1 MIIGIEAVDMS
12 NTDDTKRNIKDAFWT
27 LYEKGRLEKITV
39 SAVCKKAGYNRST
52 FYTYYVDIYEVLDEI
67 EEEVITREDF
77 ETIIFKNVLE
87 HGTKES
93 ILTLI
98 LRMYDAKSQHLTIL
112 LGDRGDPAFRSK
124 LLKRIEPI
132 LFAMLKCENAKTRR
146 RLRYLIEYQSSG
158 ILSIITAWFQ
168 QKKPISV
175 EELVEI

>member
-1 MIIGIEAVDMS
+1 MEIE
-12 NTDDTKRNIKDAFWT
+12 K
-27 LYEKGRLEKITV
+27 
-39 SAVCKKAGYNRST
+39 CKKAGYNRSS
-52 FYTYYVDIYEVLDEI
+52 FYTYYADIYEVLDEI
-67 EEEVITREDF
+67 EEEVIT
-77 ETIIFKNVLE
+77 NVLE

-98 LRMYDAKSQHLTIL
+98 VRMCDAKSQYLTIL

-146 RLRYLIEYQSSG
+146 RLRYLMEYQSSG
-158 ILSIITAWFQ
+158 ILSIITVWFQ

-175 EELVEI
+175 EELVEILMAVTTNGVQKKITDLLRNNR